1 MMSKAFEDVMASF
14 YKQSAK
20 RIAHNA
26 MKKDRF
32 NKVYGQIK
40 GIKHQCVDLK
50 AAHDHGGFI
59 IDLRTPEEY
68 SAGGVVYNALNVPV
82 EHFWKW
88 FNSSTHNENTQI
100 LLYSKNGIDSQT
112 VYEKLSKPPYNYTNV
127 KNIGDSVWYSGC
139 SH

>member
-14 YKQSAK
+14 YRQSAK

-32 NKVYGQIK
+32 NKVYGKIK
-40 GIKHQCVDLK
+40 GSKYHCDDLK
-50 AAHDHGGFI
+50 AAHDNGGFI

-68 SAGGVVYNALNVPV
+68 SSGGVIHNAINVPV
-82 EHFWKW
+82 EHFWRW
-88 FNSSTHNENTQI
+88 FVSSAHNENTQI
-100 LLYSKNGIDSQT
+100 LLYSKNGTDSQT
-112 VYEKLSKPPYNYTNV
+112 VFEELTSAPYNYTNV
-127 KNIGDSVWYSGC
+127 KNIGDSVWYSEC